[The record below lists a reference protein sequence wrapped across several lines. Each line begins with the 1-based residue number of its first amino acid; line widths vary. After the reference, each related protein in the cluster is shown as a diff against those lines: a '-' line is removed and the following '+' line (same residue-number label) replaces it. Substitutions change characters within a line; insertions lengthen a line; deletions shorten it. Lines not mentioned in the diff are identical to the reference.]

1 MAALR
6 EEGSRMA
13 TTSVPPPKD
22 ELKGEGLQRGV
33 LTLKDCLVLSA
44 AVMAP
49 ALAVVLNAPAAGAS
63 AGKVL
68 PPAYL
73 QRNALE
79 KLAAMGATMATDEID
94 FAEATDFRLFAG
106 DVHRGVE
113 PGHP

>member
-1 MAALR
+1 
-6 EEGSRMA
+6 MA

-22 ELKGEGLQRGV
+22 ESKGEGLERGV
-33 LTLKDCLVLSA
+33 LTLKDCLALSA

-49 ALAVVLNAPAAGAS
+49 ALAVILDAPAAGAS
-63 AGKVL
+63 AGKAL

-73 QRNALE
+73 QRNPLE
-79 KLAAMGATMATDEID
+79 KLAAMRATMATDEID
-94 FAEATDFRLFAG
+94 FAEATDLRLFTG

>member
-1 MAALR
+1 
-6 EEGSRMA
+6 MA
-13 TTSVPPPKD
+13 TTSVPLPKD
-22 ELKGEGLQRGV
+22 ELTGEGLQRGV
-33 LTLKDCLVLSA
+33 LTLKGCLVLSA
-44 AVMAP
+44 AVVAP

-94 FAEATDFRLFAG
+94 FAEATDLRLFAG